1 MGRIIRGQVVA
12 STRLDKHCER
22 LDEGILERLFEQL
35 GPDMPLGVQHDVSQ
49 TPAVKF
55 LGKHLVR
62 LEDGELAI
70 TVDLEVLDEEA
81 LAETGGFSIS
91 FTNLTHRYGV
101 GEPTIR
107 ILVNPLQFDFSE
119 ACTVVTEC
127 HPADCYDVTELV
139 QKAELLATAVI
150 VVVFVGTAVAAGF
163 LNAAGADLYQ
173 ALRKL
178 RRKDQPRGPTAIQFH
193 LDVRVGSGES
203 RLILVVPPD
212 VPPSALQRISEP
224 SLAQIVHGLPD
235 DPPPDRIVVTVLPD
249 GRLHFDRSIDA
260 DG

>member
-1 MGRIIRGQVVA
+1 
-12 STRLDKHCER
+12 
-22 LDEGILERLFEQL
+22 
-35 GPDMPLGVQHDVSQ
+35 MPLGVQHDVSQ
-49 TPAVKF
+49 RPAVKF

-62 LEDGELAI
+62 LGGGELTI

-81 LAETGGFSIS
+81 LAEMGGFSIS
-91 FTNLTHRYGV
+91 FTNLTHRYGA

-119 ACTVVTEC
+119 ACGVVTEC
-127 HPADCYDVTELV
+127 HPADCYDVTELI

-150 VVVFVGTAVAAGF
+150 VVGFVGMTVAAGF
-163 LNAAGADLYQ
+163 LDAVGADLYQ

-178 RRKDQPRGPTAIQFH
+178 RRKDEPSGPTVIQFH

-203 RLILVVPPD
+203 RLILVAPPD
-212 VPPSALQRISEP
+212 VPPTGLQRISGA
-224 SLAQIVHGLPD
+224 SFAQIIDELPA

-249 GRLHFDRSIDA
+249 GRLRFDRSIDA
-260 DG
+260 DR